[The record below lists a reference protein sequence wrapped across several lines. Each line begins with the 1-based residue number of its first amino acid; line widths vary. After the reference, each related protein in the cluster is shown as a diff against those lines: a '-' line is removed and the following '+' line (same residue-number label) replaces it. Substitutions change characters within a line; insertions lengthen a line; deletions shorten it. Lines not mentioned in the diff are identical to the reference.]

1 MSPQELTPLVQ
12 SAQSGNKQ
20 AFGQLVTRFAGLVT
34 GVAYSVCGD
43 FARSED
49 IGQEAF
55 LEAWNGLSKLREPR
69 KFSSWICTIARRRAI
84 DAIRHKQSRPE
95 ESLQVEPGDS
105 PHNNPEI
112 KMAEQQERDLVWSML
127 DRLPET
133 YRETMVL
140 YYRGE
145 QSVRDVAAA
154 LDENESTVRQR
165 LKRGREMLRTEVT
178 ETVSKT
184 LQGTV
189 PQAAFTA
196 AILSSLPS
204 AISAGVVGASGA
216 TAGKTVGAGSLLSI
230 AAAGAIFGSLIG
242 IAGGVFGTWCSWRN
256 AEYES
261 QQEFII
267 NSAVRYAIGMII
279 FVVLFGLLMA
289 ARLGGYLDGTGAYLL
304 SWGILMASALI
315 ASGIWIWRE
324 NVNYNRLENQAIESG
339 EPRRPEVANKL
350 DQFRKDAR
358 TLSDDGTV
366 GYEAFQWNTGGW
378 FGSMLGA
385 CSWMALTAGLLLA
398 KRDFSAGALVLFCF
412 LVAIAGTIMFWNAQA
427 NIKARVALSWMLLI
441 LFVLATVVLC
451 AFQFL
456 SSDASQAAL
465 NWTPWAWLVLLIY
478 PALGLN
484 FYFIH
489 RGTEKKMLEQDQRKM

>member
-1 MSPQELTPLVQ
+1 MSPQDLAPLVQ

-55 LEAWNGLSKLREPR
+55 LEAWSGLSKLREPS

-95 ESLQVEPGDS
+95 ESLQIEPGDS

-145 QSVRDVAAA
+145 QSVRDVASA

-165 LKRGREMLRTEVT
+165 LKRGREMLRSRVI

-184 LQGTV
+184 LQGTA

-196 AILSSLPS
+196 AILTSLPS
-204 AISAGVVGASGA
+204 AVSAGVVGASGA
-216 TAGKTVGAGSLLSI
+216 AAGKTVGAGSLVSTVSG
-230 AAAGAIFGSLIG
+230 GAILGPLIG
-242 IAGGVFGTWCSWRN
+242 IAGGMFGVWCSWRN
-256 AEYES
+256 AEYER
-261 QQEFII
+261 QQDFII
-267 NSAVRYAIGMII
+267 KSAVRYGVGMIV
-279 FVVLFGLLMA
+279 FLVLLGLVLA
-289 ARLGGYLDGTGAYLL
+289 ARLNGFLDSTGAYLL
-304 SWGILMASALI
+304 AWGMLMGSALMASA
-315 ASGIWIWRE
+315 IWTWR
-324 NVNYNRLENQAIESG
+324 VIVTYKRLEDQAIEAG
-339 EPRRPEVANKL
+339 EPRRTEVAKKL
-350 DQFRKDAR
+350 DQFRENAR
-358 TLSDDGTV
+358 TLHADGTV
-366 GYEAFQWNTGGW
+366 GYEAFQWNAGGW
-378 FGSMLGA
+378 FGSMLGSS
-385 CSWMALTAGLLLA
+385 CWMALTAGLLLL
-398 KRDFSAGALVLFCF
+398 KRDFTAGALVLICF
-412 LVAIAGTIMFWNAQA
+412 LVAIAGTIMFWNARA
-427 NIKARVALSWMLLI
+427 NIKARLALNWMLLL
-441 LFVLATVVLC
+441 LFVLATVVLST
-451 AFQFL
+451 FQFL
-456 SSDASQAAL
+456 TSAASQSAL
-465 NWTPWAWLVLLIY
+465 SWTPWAWLVLLIF

-484 FYFIH
+484 FYFIQ
-489 RGTEKKMLEQDQRKM
+489 RGTEKNMLKQDQRKS